1 MDGIKNHCLYSF
13 LVEYVGKCLLFQ
25 QAGNHKKAATYRQ
38 ASLDVLEEILT
49 PLDPE
54 INSLS
59 DNELI
64 ERLK

>member
-13 LVEYVGKCLLFQ
+13 LVEYIDKCLSFQ
-25 QAGNHKKAATYRQ
+25 QAGNREKAAVYRQ

-54 INSLS
+54 ISSLS
-59 DNELI
+59 DDELI
-64 ERLK
+64 DRLK